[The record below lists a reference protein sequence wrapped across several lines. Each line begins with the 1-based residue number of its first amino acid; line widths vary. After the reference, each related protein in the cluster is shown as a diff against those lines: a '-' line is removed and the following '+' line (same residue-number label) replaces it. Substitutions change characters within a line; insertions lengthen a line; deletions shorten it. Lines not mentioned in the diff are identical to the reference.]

1 MAVTA
6 AALARLLQSLLPE
19 SSHSRRSQIRQ
30 AIRILLLGKR
40 VRDLRQKAGLTQEDM
55 MSHGFERR
63 YYQRIESGTV
73 NLSLKSLNK
82 IAKAFRVGISDLMNV
97 E

>member
-1 MAVTA
+1 MTDE
-6 AALARLLQSLLPE
+6 RLLKLMG
-19 SSHSRRSQIRQ
+19 RR
-30 AIRILLLGKR
+30 
-40 VRDLRQKAGLTQEDM
+40 VYELRKKAKLTQEDM
-55 MSHGFERR
+55 MSYGFERR

-82 IAKAFRVGISDLMNV
+82 LAKVFRLSVAELMKI

>member
-1 MAVTA
+1 MTDE
-6 AALARLLQSLLPE
+6 RLLKVVG
-19 SSHSRRSQIRQ
+19 R
-30 AIRILLLGKR
+30 R
-40 VRDLRQKAGLTQEDM
+40 VRDLRQNAGLTQEDM

-82 IAKAFRVGISDLMNV
+82 LAKAFRVSFSELMQID
-97 E
+97 

>member
-1 MAVTA
+1 MTDE
-6 AALARLLQSLLPE
+6 RLLKLV
-19 SSHSRRSQIRQ
+19 
-30 AIRILLLGKR
+30 GKR
-40 VRDLRQKAGLTQEDM
+40 AKELRLKTGLTQEDM

-63 YYQRIESGTV
+63 YYQRIEAGEV

-82 IAKAFRVGISDLMNV
+82 LAKVFGIPGWELIRV

>member
-1 MAVTA
+1 MTDE
-6 AALARLLQSLLPE
+6 RLLNAMG
-19 SSHSRRSQIRQ
+19 R
-30 AIRILLLGKR
+30 R
-40 VRDLRQKAGLTQEDM
+40 VRDFRQKAGLTQEDM

-82 IAKAFRVGISDLMNV
+82 LAKAFRVSFSELMQLD
-97 E
+97 

>member
-1 MAVTA
+1 MTDE
-6 AALARLLQSLLPE
+6 RLLKLV
-19 SSHSRRSQIRQ
+19 
-30 AIRILLLGKR
+30 GKR
-40 VRDLRQKAGLTQEDM
+40 AKELRLKTGLTQEDM

-63 YYQRIESGTV
+63 YYQRIEAGEV

-82 IAKAFRVGISDLMNV
+82 LAKVFGIPVWELIRV

>member
-1 MAVTA
+1 MSAAVTDE
-6 AALARLLQSLLPE
+6 RLLKV
-19 SSHSRRSQIRQ
+19 I
-30 AIRILLLGKR
+30 GKR
-40 VRDLRQKAGLTQEDM
+40 VRDFRLKAGLTQEDM

-82 IAKAFRVGISDLMNV
+82 LAKAFRVSFSELMHV
-97 E
+97 D

>member
-1 MAVTA
+1 MTDE
-6 AALARLLQSLLPE
+6 RLLKLVGQRLRE
-19 SSHSRRSQIRQ
+19 
-30 AIRILLLGKR
+30 
-40 VRDLRQKAGLTQEDM
+40 VRRQKGLSQEDM

-63 YYQRIESGTV
+63 YYQRIEAGQV

-82 IAKAFRVGISDLMNV
+82 LAKTFDMPVWELIRL

>member
-1 MAVTA
+1 MTDE
-6 AALARLLQSLLPE
+6 RLL
-19 SSHSRRSQIRQ
+19 RMVGR
-30 AIRILLLGKR
+30 R
-40 VRDLRQKAGLTQEDM
+40 VRDLRQNAGLTQEDM
-55 MSHGFERR
+55 MSYGFERR

-82 IAKAFRVGISDLMNV
+82 LAKAFRISFSELMQV

>member
-1 MAVTA
+1 MG
-6 AALARLLQSLLPE
+6 
-19 SSHSRRSQIRQ
+19 RR
-30 AIRILLLGKR
+30 
-40 VRDLRQKAGLTQEDM
+40 VYELRKKAKLTQEDM
-55 MSHGFERR
+55 MSYGFERR

-82 IAKAFRVGISDLMNV
+82 LAKAFRLSLAELMKI

>member
-1 MAVTA
+1 VTDE
-6 AALARLLQSLLPE
+6 RLLKTVG
-19 SSHSRRSQIRQ
+19 R
-30 AIRILLLGKR
+30 R
-40 VRDLRQKAGLTQEDM
+40 VRDLRQQVGLTQEDM

-82 IAKAFRVGISDLMNV
+82 LAKAFRVTVTELMHI

>member
-1 MAVTA
+1 MTDE
-6 AALARLLQSLLPE
+6 RLLKMMG
-19 SSHSRRSQIRQ
+19 R
-30 AIRILLLGKR
+30 R
-40 VRDLRQKAGLTQEDM
+40 VRDLRQKAGLTQKDM

-63 YYQRIESGTV
+63 YYQRIEAGEV

-82 IAKAFRVGISDLMNV
+82 LAKAFRVTLTELMHV

>member
-1 MAVTA
+1 MTDE
-6 AALARLLQSLLPE
+6 RLLKVMG
-19 SSHSRRSQIRQ
+19 R
-30 AIRILLLGKR
+30 R

-63 YYQRIESGTV
+63 YYQRIESGAV

-82 IAKAFRVGISDLMNV
+82 LAKAFRVSITELMKV

>member
-1 MAVTA
+1 MTDE
-6 AALARLLQSLLPE
+6 RLLKLMG
-19 SSHSRRSQIRQ
+19 RR
-30 AIRILLLGKR
+30 
-40 VRDLRQKAGLTQEDM
+40 VHDLRKKAKLTQEDM
-55 MSHGFERR
+55 MSYGFERR

-82 IAKAFRVGISDLMNV
+82 LAKVFGLSVAELMKF